1 MYMTEMTETLTFLH
15 NNIIMSR
22 TERRK
27 STKEV
32 DFEKLASKAPVT
44 AHCDTVRSSVTAN
57 MNLIGEQFFWYG

>member
-1 MYMTEMTETLTFLH
+1 
-15 NNIIMSR
+15 MSR

-27 STKEV
+27 RTKEV